1 MLRKSREEILK
12 DFKAQVAQGKILVG
26 VGAGTG
32 ITAKCS
38 EKADVDM
45 LIIYNSGRFRMA
57 GRGSLSGIL
66 FLRASFHLTLIIL
79 YHLFFFRQFRPVLL
93 TDITR
98 GIRKHDE
105 QSLIVYS
112 VKNIFQTP
120 PGRGCYLPDI
130 SKEAM
135 GMFIDSP

>member
-1 MLRKSREEILK
+1 
-12 DFKAQVAQGKILVG
+12 
-26 VGAGTG
+26 
-32 ITAKCS
+32 
-38 EKADVDM
+38 
-45 LIIYNSGRFRMA
+45 
-57 GRGSLSGIL
+57 
-66 FLRASFHLTLIIL
+66 LTLIIL

-98 GIRKHDE
+98 GIRKHNE